1 MTPVRRLAAGLL
13 SAGLLAAAQGARAE
27 TAPGLALRAGDQPR
41 LSRLVLDL
49 PLGTEWQL
57 DQTGREVALRLP
69 GAALAIDATEIFP
82 GRRATRVLAARS
94 RTDATGTVLLLTL
107 ACDCSANAFALGP
120 RKLVIDVTDAPGTP
134 PPPPPPAADPPTPAT
149 DDPAAIEA
157 ARRAILE
164 RLSKAAE
171 QGLVEFRDPAAAVP
185 TPEPHAAEAP
195 RATPAEA
202 PHAAPAEAPHGTP
215 TEAPHDTA
223 HDPSHDKAHDP
234 PQGTP
239 HESPRAEA
247 VERPPA
253 PATADPGVEVRTARD
268 RDRPV
273 ERPAPPHAA
282 PGCLPAERVDVAAW
296 AADAPFDR
304 QLAEARSALLGEF
317 DRIDPAAVTRLAR
330 LYLHHGFGT
339 EAAAV
344 MRDLG
349 PGLADA
355 PLVLDLARAIE
366 DVAPLPDGP
375 LAAQWGCPG
384 LAGLLGLF
392 AATDPVTG
400 EVARAGDLPDPA
412 AIAAALETLPA
423 IPRRLFGPRLARAY
437 LGRGLPE
444 AAGRLL
450 GLVARAGGD
459 AGEPWALA
467 RAAWLDATGAHSE
480 AEAIWRDLVARDRPA
495 AAEALVA
502 LTESRLARGLPPPRN
517 AAEDLAARAFERRR
531 APEGE
536 TARAAEIEARA
547 AAGDLP
553 EALALLA
560 ESAEPATQAA
570 TAARL
575 LARARAEATGGARYA
590 AAVLRHRDLLGEGPE
605 ADPARLA
612 VATELLGIGLPNLA
626 RDAIAPAL
634 ARAAPEPR
642 QLAARAEIALGD
654 PAAALALLDGLE
666 GRAVAEL
673 RAEAHVAAGDYPAAL
688 AALEGVEIAE
698 DARAALAFAAGMW
711 TEAAAAGEMG
721 DRVLAA
727 FMAGL
732 GPEAVGIVP
741 AAAPAAPDGPT
752 ALTTTAPA
760 RPTPRTPQEAFLTP
774 PRLEEPISLGLAR
787 EAISV
792 AQAARD
798 LLASKLAAPPGPGG

>member
-1 MTPVRRLAAGLL
+1 MTRVRLLAAALLAAGLL
-13 SAGLLAAAQGARAE
+13 ASGLLAGAGGARAE
-27 TAPGLALRAGDQPR
+27 TTPGLVLRAGDQPR

-49 PLGTEWQL
+49 PLGTAWQL
-57 DQTGREVALRLP
+57 DQAGREVALRLP
-69 GAALAIDATEIFP
+69 GAALAIDASEIFP
-82 GRRATRVLAARS
+82 GRRAARVLAARS

-107 ACDCSANAFALGP
+107 ACDCSASAFALGP
-120 RKLVIDVTDAPGTP
+120 RKLVIDVTDAPGTAP
-134 PPPPPPAADPPTPAT
+134 PPPPPEAEPPAPAT

-171 QGLVEFRDPAAAVP
+171 QGLVEFRDPAAESPAP
-185 TPEPHAAEAP
+185 GPAPEP
-195 RATPAEA
+195 RA
-202 PHAAPAEAPHGTP
+202 AEAPHGTP
-215 TEAPHDTA
+215 AEAPHDA
-223 HDPSHDKAHDP
+223 APDPSPDPSPDP
-234 PQGTP
+234 PHGTP

-247 VERPPA
+247 VETPPA
-253 PATADPGVEVRTARD
+253 AEAADPGIEVRTARD

-273 ERPAPPHAA
+273 ERPARPPAA
-282 PGCLPAERVDVAAW
+282 PGCLAAERVDLAAW
-296 AADAPFDR
+296 AAEAPFDR
-304 QLAEARSALLGEF
+304 QLAEARGALLGEF

-392 AATDPVTG
+392 AATDPATG
-400 EVARAGDLPDPA
+400 EVARAGDLADPA

-437 LGRGLPE
+437 LGRGQPE

-459 AGEPWALA
+459 PGEPWALA
-467 RAAWLDATGAHSE
+467 RAAWLDATGAHAE
-480 AEAIWRDLVARDRPA
+480 AEAIWRNLVARDRPA

-560 ESAEPATQAA
+560 ESAEPATRAA

-634 ARAAPEPR
+634 TRAAPEPR

-666 GRAVAEL
+666 GQAVAEL

-688 AALEGVEIAE
+688 AALEGVAIAE
-698 DARAALAFAAGMW
+698 ERRAALAFAAGMW
-711 TEAAAAGEMG
+711 TEAAAAGELG

-741 AAAPAAPDGPT
+741 AAAPAAPEGPA

-760 RPTPRTPQEAFLTP
+760 RPAPRTPQEAFLTP